1 METTIARLFNKKDL
15 GSKANA
21 QKVEAGKWYKFEVLT
36 PGQRMVGFGKVVRVI
51 DEEHAEVERYF
62 ELPSYRPYAASK
74 WYDSLPMAI
83 A

>member
-1 METTIARLFNKKDL
+1 
-15 GSKANA
+15 
-21 QKVEAGKWYKFEVLT
+21 
-36 PGQRMVGFGKVVRVI
+36 MVGFGKVVRVI